1 MGADIQVSDQMK
13 ILPRPQCGA
22 LAGISNVGLPQSTDQ
37 ITNPLLIGSDTHARI
52 LEYVEGERM
61 FFDLTAPDYDAY
73 VYVDYFDAGG
83 SVLHLSPNEVVPLTL
98 TTAQTRLRVGAKTPA
113 DIGLQI
119 TIGPPYG
126 QEIAVAF
133 AASHSLYSGLRP
145 LSEEADGYL
154 NLSLIHI

>member
-1 MGADIQVSDQMK
+1 M
-13 ILPRPQCGA
+13 
-22 LAGISNVGLPQSTDQ
+22 
-37 ITNPLLIGSDTHARI
+37 
-52 LEYVEGERM
+52 
-61 FFDLTAPDYDAY
+61 
-73 VYVDYFDAGG
+73 
-83 SVLHLSPNEVVPLTL
+83 LHLSPNEVVPLTL

-154 NLSLIHI
+154 NWLSDRVTEARATYPDFKGEWVYFFVSTAAQ